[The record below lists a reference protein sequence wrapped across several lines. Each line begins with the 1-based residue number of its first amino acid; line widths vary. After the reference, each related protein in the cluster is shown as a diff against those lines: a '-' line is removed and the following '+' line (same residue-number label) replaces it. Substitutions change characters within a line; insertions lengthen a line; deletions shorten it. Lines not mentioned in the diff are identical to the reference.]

1 VWDRPL
7 SSVTVADA
15 RQCLAGLQGDRAPS
29 TVNGYIRSLK
39 AFLNW
44 ADREGYELS
53 IDARKV
59 SRLKEP
65 QRVPPTLT
73 AEQIASMLAAPSERT
88 FLGLRDFTMMALM
101 LDSGIRLGEVRG
113 LEVGDVSIPF
123 VQVVGKG
130 NKQRTVAMSPAMQGH
145 LRRWLR
151 AREAT
156 LAKAGVKTPV
166 LFPSRTGGALGPKG
180 VHGLIRKAAQAAG
193 IERVR
198 VSPHTMRYTFAT
210 HFLRNGGSIVSLQQ
224 VMGHTTLAMS
234 RRYAAMVDEDAFEES
249 MRCSPLAAV
258 RRHLSP
264 TTASRC

>member
-1 VWDRPL
+1 
-7 SSVTVADA
+7 
-15 RQCLAGLQGDRAPS
+15 
-29 TVNGYIRSLK
+29 VNGYIRSLK

-73 AEQIASMLAAPSERT
+73 AEQIAAILAAPNKRT
-88 FLGLRDFTMMALM
+88 FVGLRDFTLMALM
-101 LDSGIRLGEVRG
+101 LDTGVRLGEVRG
-113 LEVGDVSIPF
+113 LAVADVSIPF

-130 NKQRTVAMSPAMQGH
+130 DKQRTVAMSPVMQGH
-145 LRRWLR
+145 LRKWLR

-156 LAKAGVKTPV
+156 LAKAGLNTPV

-180 VHGLIRKAAQAAG
+180 VHGLIRKAAKAAG
-193 IERVR
+193 IEGVR
-198 VSPHTMRYTFAT
+198 VSPHTFRYTYAT
-210 HFLRNGGSIVSLQQ
+210 CFLRNGGNIVSLQQ
-224 VMGHTTLAMS
+224 VLGHTTLAMS

-249 MRCSPLAAV
+249 MRCSPLAAAGG
-258 RRHLSP
+258 RRD
-264 TTASRC
+264 RQG